1 MAKTSRPKP
10 ASHTRRV
17 AAGKTY
23 RVLVDLGPHE
33 TVRNLHRFRLDYCC
47 MPQRP
52 PDRSGVR
59 SLHAFASGRKV
70 AALRRAGRKV
80 RVLADADIE
89 GARARRFIGQGDR
102 FKGGRSGPRGV
113 GRLV

>member
-10 ASHTRRV
+10 ASRTQRV

-23 RVLVDLGPHE
+23 RVLVDVGPHE
-33 TVRNLHRFRLDYCC
+33 TVRNLHRFRLDHCC

-52 PDRSGVR
+52 PDLNGAR
-59 SLHAFASGRKV
+59 SLHAFASGRTV

-89 GARARRFIGQGDR
+89 GARAREFIGKGDR
-102 FKGGRSGPRGV
+102 FRGGRSGPRGV